1 MTDFAEL
8 RRMMVDGQLRTFDIQ
23 DSSVLDAMGLVP
35 RENFVD
41 SADRDIAYA
50 DRAARLRE
58 GNRSLLSPMVLARML
73 QAARISGGER
83 VLDVCGGSG
92 YSAAVMRTMGA
103 AVVAWDPEAVFKT
116 RAAQAFAQSG
126 ISDIAVL
133 EGASIRAISSS
144 GTFDVILV
152 NGCCEEEPSELFSF
166 LNNGG
171 RLVALMQNGAA
182 QSVRVFMRSGN
193 EIGRVFVGNGN
204 GPRIDLFARK
214 SAFVF

>member
-41 SADRDIAYA
+41 AADRAIAYA
-50 DRAARLRE
+50 DRAAPLRE

-73 QAARISGGER
+73 QAARISGGDR

-92 YSAAVMRTMGA
+92 YSAAVMRKMGA
-103 AVVAWDPEAVFKT
+103 TVVAWDPEEVFQS
-116 RAAQAFAQSG
+116 RAAEALAQSQISG
-126 ISDIAVL
+126 IEVL
-133 EGASIRAISSS
+133 AGATIRAISTS
-144 GTFDVILV
+144 GLFDVIMV
-152 NGCCEEEPSELFSF
+152 NGCCEEEPSELFPYLS
-166 LNNGG
+166 NGG

-182 QSVRVFMRSGN
+182 RAVRVFKRSGN
-193 EIGRVFVGNGN
+193 EIGRIFVGNGN
-204 GPRIDLFARK
+204 GPMIDLFARK
-214 SAFVF
+214 AEFVF